1 MSHIGKR
8 KENQYSLTRFQSQE
22 ALQGIEKYADIDLA
36 AHTQWEIFAEAG
48 LGVRYT
54 YIGNISKSLSIL
66 IYLITV

>member
-36 AHTQWEIFAEAG
+36 THTQWQIFAEAG
-48 LGVRYT
+48 FWG
-54 YIGNISKSLSIL
+54 GSL
-66 IYLITV
+66 YLYWKYFKKNNQS